1 MKVTGARLT
10 QRGAGCCSVELFTD
24 SGVSGISLVDATA
37 APHARRIA
45 ASVLTGADPN
55 PVTALWE
62 RMTRLAAKRAGRPV
76 RHAIAALDI
85 ALWDLRARALGE
97 PLWRT
102 LGGGRP
108 HANAHAACRDARL
121 ADGELAAWFGRMAS
135 RHGLCAGTLRASADA
150 KSTLRRL
157 GLMRDALAKAAPVPA
172 LMLDAGG
179 RWPAAAAIRNIRAL
193 EKSFDLTWVE
203 GAARGGAPRPLAQVS
218 SGISAAVCA
227 GANLS
232 TVAEFRAYFERGSAD
247 VVQLDLATIG
257 ISGAL
262 VIADAAFGLELPVAL
277 RAAPGN
283 IHAHLAGVI
292 PGFMSMEVV
301 DPSPSTSLYS
311 TGVRIKG
318 GRGIA
323 GDTTG
328 HGLVLS

>member
-1 MKVTGARLT
+1 MKVTGAKLT
-10 QRGAGCCSVELFTD
+10 RRGAGHCSVELLTD
-24 SGVSGISLVDATA
+24 SGVTGVAFVDETA
-37 APHARRIA
+37 AVPARRIA
-45 ASVLTGADPN
+45 ADILTGADPRA
-55 PVTALWE
+55 VTSLWE
-62 RMTRLAAKRAGRPV
+62 RMTCVAARQAGRAV
-76 RHAIAALDI
+76 RHAVAALDI

-121 ADGELAAWFGRMAS
+121 ADDQLAAWFGRMAS
-135 RHGLCAGTLRASADA
+135 RHGLKAGTLHASADA
-150 KSTLRRL
+150 KATRRRL
-157 GLMRDALAKAAPVPA
+157 GIVRDALAQASPEPA

-203 GAARGGAPRPLAQVS
+203 GAARGGAPRALAQVS
-218 SGISAAVCA
+218 NGVSAAVCTGA
-227 GANLS
+227 GLS
-232 TVAEFRAYFERGSAD
+232 TTVEFRAHFERGSAD
-247 VVQLDLATIG
+247 VVQLDLASFG

-262 VIADAAFGLELPVAL
+262 VIADAAFGLELPVVL

-301 DPSPSTSLYS
+301 DPSPSTSFHS
-311 TGVRIKG
+311 TGVRIEG
-318 GRGIA
+318 GRGVA
-323 GDTTG
+323 GDAPG